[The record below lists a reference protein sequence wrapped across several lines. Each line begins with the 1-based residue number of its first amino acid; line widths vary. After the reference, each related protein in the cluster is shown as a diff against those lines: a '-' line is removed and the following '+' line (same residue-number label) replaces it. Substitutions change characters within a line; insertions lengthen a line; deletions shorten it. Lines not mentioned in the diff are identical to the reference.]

1 MSDDGAAAAS
11 PAEERL
17 DEHLEHLRREEAEA
31 EADTSLTHR
40 IVSTARWQRA
50 LRAPVSAIASVV
62 GAVLDGLT
70 ALVGGRRKRSP

>member
-17 DEHLEHLRREEAEA
+17 DEHLELLRREEA